1 MKSFS
6 LQNGLILLFCC
17 YTNLFSFKADAQGK
31 EKEPHRIFSLSGHI
45 VKCTREKIYL
55 LYSTEDSGTIIDS
68 CKIEKGKFSFKG
80 KLTEPIYAE
89 LSFNKDFDGYSLDYA
104 TVFLEPGATKVRA
117 VNDSLR
123 FLTMV
128 KGGVSQKENEQLA
141 NNKKSTWLKLYS
153 LQNELSK
160 ERKSNT
166 LSENGKDSSQKQ
178 AIDRLQKVELKLY
191 NMMFKI
197 DSQFIIANPAS
208 YVTAYLIKK
217 NLEIEHISFY
227 PVDSLYYKMP
237 VSLQASSYGRSILW
251 HMNKVNQVPLGS
263 KAPAFSA
270 VNQHGER
277 IDLDD
282 FKGKSYVLLDFWG
295 SWCVPC
301 RQLAPGLKWLYENYQ
316 QKGLK
321 IISVALR
328 DNEKA
333 WQEAIAKDGTNM
345 WYHVMGDGTISKM
358 YSADWLPVLF
368 LINREGNVKGRY
380 AIAQGYGEKPIW
392 QLYKELE
399 TLFGQTVK

>member
-1 MKSFS
+1 MKSLF

-17 YTNLFSFKADAQGK
+17 YINLFSFKAEAQGK
-31 EKEPHRIFSLSGHI
+31 EKEPYRIFSLSGHI
-45 VKCTREKIYL
+45 AKSTREQIYL
-55 LYSTEDSGTIIDS
+55 LYSTEASGTIIDS
-68 CKIEKGKFSFKG
+68 CKIEKGKFAFKG
-80 KLTEPIYAE
+80 KLTEPTYAE
-89 LSFNKDFDGYSLDYA
+89 LSFNKDFNAYSLDYA
-104 TVFLEPGATKVRA
+104 TVFLESGATKVRV

-128 KGGVSQKENEQLA
+128 TGSASQKENEQLR
-141 NNKKSTWLKLYS
+141 NNKKSTWLRLYL

-160 ERKSNT
+160 EREANA
-166 LSENGKDSSQKQ
+166 LSGKGKGFSQKQ
-178 AIDRLQKVELKLY
+178 AIDSLQKVELELY
-191 NMMFKI
+191 NMMSKI

-208 YVTAYLIKK
+208 YVTAYLLKE
-217 NLEIEHISFY
+217 NLEVERISFY

-237 VSLQASSYGRSILW
+237 VSLRASSYGRSILW

-270 VNQHGER
+270 VNQHGKR
-277 IDLDD
+277 VGLDD
-282 FKGKSYVLLDFWG
+282 FQGKTYVLLDFWG

-301 RQLAPGLKWLYENYQ
+301 RQLAPGLKWLHENFQ
-316 QKGLK
+316 QKGLE

-345 WYHVMGDGTISKM
+345 WHHVMGDSIISKM

-368 LINREGNVKGRY
+368 LIDREGNVKGRY

-399 TLFGQTVK
+399 ILFGQTVK